1 MGLPGKRRTK
11 SSKMRR
17 AAHFAMKKTKPIKC
31 AQCGKPALPHQA
43 CAFCGTY
50 RGRQIL
56 EIKIKKKTTK
66 QKAQERR
73 EKQKEKAAA
82 K

>member
-11 SSKMRR
+11 SSKKRR
-17 AAHFAMKKTKPIKC
+17 AAHFALKKTKLQKC
-31 AQCGKPALPHQA
+31 AQCGKPVKAHQA

-50 RGRQIL
+50 KGRAV
-56 EIKIKKKTTK
+56 IKIKTKKPTER
-66 QKAQERR
+66 QKAKERR
-73 EKQKEKAAA
+73 EKDREKHS